1 MTRYESESETA
12 LLRAAR
18 RDPAAFTALYRRLV
32 GDVYDYLRGATRD
45 ADLARDLTAETFA
58 RTLESL
64 HRFRGLRPHSGRV
77 YVFRVAQRLVAE
89 QARSRTAE
97 LDACRRLDIAL
108 PSEDGDGRDALAA
121 LGALSAD
128 QRTAVGLRVLL
139 DREYAEVAERLGVS
153 EATARKRVSRGLR
166 LLQDRME
173 EQR

>member
-1 MTRYESESETA
+1 MARYEHESETA

-18 RDPAAFTALYRRLV
+18 RDPAAFTTLYRRLV

-45 ADLARDLTAETFA
+45 PDLARDLTAETFA

-64 HRFRGLRPHSGRV
+64 GRFRGLRAQSGRV

-89 QARSRTAE
+89 HARSRTAE

-108 PSEDGDGRDALAA
+108 PSGEGDGSDALAA
-121 LGALSAD
+121 LDALSDD
-128 QRTAVGLRVLL
+128 QRAAVGLRVLL
-139 DREYAEVAERLGVS
+139 DRDYAEIAQRLGVS

-166 LLQDRME
+166 LMQDRME
-173 EQR
+173 ER